1 MINRNVDERFSTL
14 TPVACTESGRNGS
27 ARFTRFWT
35 CTWAVSGSVPI
46 SKNTVS
52 ENWPVEALVE
62 LALYKAMGGGWHQGR
77 SRPLLDDVTRET
89 MGERS
94 DWKTMLRAP
103 LPAPGAEP

>member
-35 CTWAVSGSVPI
+35 CTWALSGSVPI

-52 ENWPVEALVE
+52 EN
-62 LALYKAMGGGWHQGR
+62 
-77 SRPLLDDVTRET
+77 
-89 MGERS
+89 
-94 DWKTMLRAP
+94 
-103 LPAPGAEP
+103 